1 MNVCIDMKR
10 EELIKAVLDTLVQIQ
25 KISGRE
31 VPPDMDS
38 GTKPIGGLQGFD
50 SLNGLELTMMLPD
63 EIEWEGRNLC
73 VSKDGKRALN
83 VGEIVDRLLQV
94 EN

>member
-1 MNVCIDMKR
+1 MKR
-10 EELIKAVLDTLVQIQ
+10 KELIKAILDTLVQIQ

-38 GTKPIGGLQGFD
+38 RTRPIGGLPGFD
-50 SLNGLELTMMLPD
+50 SLSGLELTMMLPE

-73 VSKDGKRALN
+73 VSDDGKKALN
-83 VGEIVDRLLQV
+83 VGEIVDRLLQG

>member
-1 MNVCIDMKR
+1 MNR
-10 EELIKAVLDTLVQIQ
+10 EKLTELIIQILVQIQ
-25 KISGRE
+25 DISGRE

-38 GTKPIGGLQGFD
+38 GTRPIGGLSGFD

-73 VSKDGKRALN
+73 VSKDGKKALT

>member
-1 MNVCIDMKR
+1 MKR
-10 EELIKAVLDTLVQIQ
+10 EGLIKLIIRILTQIQ
-25 KISGRE
+25 DISGRE

-38 GTKPIGGLQGFD
+38 GTRPIGGLQGFD

-73 VSKDGKRALN
+73 VSEDGKRALII
-83 VGEIVDRLLQV
+83 GEIVDRLL
-94 EN
+94 